1 MPNDEKRIFKYIDQ
15 KQEVTMKK
23 IITLLFVLLMLI
35 SMTGCKKKEEPK
47 EEVDTSKHYEIK
59 IIDNNAAES
68 GANIATESEVLSAV
82 LEEIAKIGMLKY
94 ETEKGDDGWYISSVN
109 DVKADDKGNWAV
121 YLNSE
126 LCKQGIDKVTLKD
139 GDLIEI
145 VYIPAAANAQ
155 PETTPMVGGWTTY
168 EKTSEMLGDDEK
180 EVFAKGLEGLT
191 GVGYEPIRVLAMQV
205 VSGKNYAFLAKGTL
219 VTAEPET
226 DYYIITVYEDLD
238 GKCEFKA
245 INKIDVTNLETTT
258 GKNEQLLGGWTVISG
273 GKPGYF
279 SEEKIQDSFDKA
291 VKDKKDMVFSPIQLL
306 ATQLVAGTNYL
317 ALCFG
322 KVTDGSDAD
331 VYFVRWYEDLQGN
344 STLDSVETCNLQ
356 YYITGE

>member
-1 MPNDEKRIFKYIDQ
+1 
-15 KQEVTMKK
+15 MKK

-121 YLNSE
+121 YLNNE

-145 VYIPAAANAQ
+145 VYLGHELLDFITAKCKTKCIVIAVNRDIYCSRVVK
-155 PETTPMVGGWTTY
+155 TRTKSVICSVG
-168 EKTSEMLGDDEK
+168 
-180 EVFAKGLEGLT
+180 
-191 GVGYEPIRVLAMQV
+191 
-205 VSGKNYAFLAKGTL
+205 N
-219 VTAEPET
+219 
-226 DYYIITVYEDLD
+226 
-238 GKCEFKA
+238 
-245 INKIDVTNLETTT
+245 
-258 GKNEQLLGGWTVISG
+258 
-273 GKPGYF
+273 
-279 SEEKIQDSFDKA
+279 
-291 VKDKKDMVFSPIQLL
+291 
-306 ATQLVAGTNYL
+306 
-317 ALCFG
+317 
-322 KVTDGSDAD
+322 
-331 VYFVRWYEDLQGN
+331 
-344 STLDSVETCNLQ
+344 
-356 YYITGE
+356 